1 MKKIFNKSIIFILLV
16 SVFASCKKDFL
27 TLTPYTSLSP
37 AQALGTEADLKVAL
51 NGAYAGLRNTDLFG
65 RTVPVAGDEYADNAY
80 VSVKNSGRYIQ
91 FNTYAITVAD
101 GNVGGFWTAAY
112 NTILRANNIIN
123 SSLTGTANISQYKGE
138 AYAIRALCYFY
149 LVRYFAKPYTD
160 DPNALGVPI
169 ILTYDINQK
178 AARNTVGEVYTQI
191 LSDLDKAYANMT
203 QFSSSGQFSKYAA
216 RALQAKVYLYKGDNA
231 NAKTAALDV
240 INNSGFTT
248 INTTNWATYWGSGA
262 VRTDK
267 LETLFEVSAD
277 NLNNNGFDALTNI
290 YNQAGYGD
298 LLCSNDLYALYS
310 LTDVRLTAGYT
321 TGTRGGVAAIFVQK
335 YKNPNGSADPDD
347 TKIMRLSDVY
357 LIAAEA
363 SLPADETS
371 ARTYLNYV
379 VTRRDPAFTGYIST
393 GAQLLSDIITERR
406 KELAFEGDRYGDM
419 NRLKKD
425 ISRNAA
431 NYPPTALSLPYS
443 DFRRLFPIPQAEL
456 DPNPNMKQN
465 SGY

>member
-1 MKKIFNKSIIFILLV
+1 MV
-16 SVFASCKKDFL
+16 SVFASCQKDFL
-27 TLTPYTSLSP
+27 TLTPYTSLP
-37 AQALGTEADLKVAL
+37 PQQALGTEADLKVAL
-51 NGAYAGLRNTDLFG
+51 FGAYAGLRGSDLFG

-101 GNVGGFWTAAY
+101 GNVGGFWGSAY
-112 NTILRANNIIN
+112 NTILKANNIIN
-123 SSLTGTANISQYKGE
+123 SPLTGTANINQYKGE

-160 DPNALGVPI
+160 DPNSPGVPI
-169 ILTYDINQK
+169 ILTYNINQK
-178 AARNTVGEVYTQI
+178 APRNTVAEVYTQI
-191 LSDLDKAYANMT
+191 LSDLDKAYTNMT
-203 QFSSSGQFSKYAA
+203 LFSNSGQFSKYAA
-216 RALQAKVYLYKGDNA
+216 KALQAKVYLYKGDNA

-240 INNSGFTT
+240 ISNSGFTAIT
-248 INTTNWATYWGSGA
+248 TTNWASYWGSGA

-298 LLCSNDLYALYS
+298 LLCSKDLYS
-310 LTDVRLTAGYT
+310 LYSSTDVRLTAGYT
-321 TGTRGGVAAIFVQK
+321 SGTRGGVAAIFVQK
-335 YKNPNGSADPDD
+335 YKNPNGSSDPDD
-347 TKIMRLSDVY
+347 TKIIRLSDVY

-363 SLPADETS
+363 SLPTDESS
-371 ARTYLNYV
+371 AKNYLNYV
-379 VTRRDPAFTGYIST
+379 ATKRDLSFAGYTST
-393 GAQLLSDIITERR
+393 GTQLLNDIITERR
-406 KELAFEGDRYGDM
+406 KELAFEGDRFGDM

-425 ISRNAA
+425 ISRNAT